1 MIEFGIKTNPDF
13 LRQLAADAR
22 ANGHTATAQDLDV
35 AAHDL
40 KELREHAERLE
51 RSLEST
57 SSLNSSL
64 TSEINSLRTQ
74 RDETA
79 SALLAVFRPELEKMV
94 NNVMDEWCR
103 PLELLRERLEEL
115 LDEDTRDDDKAE
127 DICREVRDMI
137 AEDIRR
143 EVRDM
148 IADGEIIV
156 SLDVS

>member
-1 MIEFGIKTNPDF
+1 M
-13 LRQLAADAR
+13 
-22 ANGHTATAQDLDV
+22 
-35 AAHDL
+35 
-40 KELREHAERLE
+40 
-51 RSLEST
+51 
-57 SSLNSSL
+57 